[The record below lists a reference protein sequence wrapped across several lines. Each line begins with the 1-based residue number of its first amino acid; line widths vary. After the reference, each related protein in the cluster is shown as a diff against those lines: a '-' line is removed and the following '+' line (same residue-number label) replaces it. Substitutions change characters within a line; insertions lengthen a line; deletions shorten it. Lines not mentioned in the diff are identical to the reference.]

1 MDRIDVSKWLFE
13 HGYNRAI
20 DSKEKVRLSELIS
33 EIVQLQNWVND
44 LQAGMYVNCVYCGHR
59 YGAETEVPASM
70 ADVLKEHI
78 EQCPEH
84 PLFEAR
90 QEIERLETCN
100 GGLRIQGKDFIKEL
114 EQSKKETE
122 WLLNRITETYRYGY
136 GQIQIKE
143 LKEEMQQA
151 LKEE

>member
-1 MDRIDVSKWLFE
+1 MRIWSLDEILKTENL
-13 HGYNRAI
+13 GN
-20 DSKEKVRLSELIS
+20 EKYVRVE
-33 EIVQLQNWVND
+33 EIERLNSWVND

-90 QEIERLETCN
+90 QEI
-100 GGLRIQGKDFIKEL
+100 
-114 EQSKKETE
+114 
-122 WLLNRITETYRYGY
+122 
-136 GQIQIKE
+136 
-143 LKEEMQQA
+143 
-151 LKEE
+151 

>member
-1 MDRIDVSKWLFE
+1 MRIWSLDEILKTENL
-13 HGYNRAI
+13 GN
-20 DSKEKVRLSELIS
+20 EKYVRVE
-33 EIVQLQNWVND
+33 EIERLNSWVND

-100 GGLRIQGKDFIKEL
+100 EGLRIQGKDFIKEI
-114 EQSKKETE
+114 EQLRKENDYLLTLCAGPITGCMTNLDEAKKWVET
-122 WLLNRITETYRYGY
+122 NMR
-136 GQIQIKE
+136 
-143 LKEEMQQA
+143 QA
-151 LKEE
+151 LKEK